1 MDAKECVGAT
11 KCKGMHKRLKQQK
24 WGIRI
29 FPGTVL
35 YRVTGSEYVHTTTFG
50 SDKRNLTLV

>member
-11 KCKGMHKRLKQQK
+11 KCKGMHKRLKRQG
-24 WGIRI
+24 GIRM

-35 YRVTGSEYVHTTTFG
+35 YRITGSEYVHTTTFG